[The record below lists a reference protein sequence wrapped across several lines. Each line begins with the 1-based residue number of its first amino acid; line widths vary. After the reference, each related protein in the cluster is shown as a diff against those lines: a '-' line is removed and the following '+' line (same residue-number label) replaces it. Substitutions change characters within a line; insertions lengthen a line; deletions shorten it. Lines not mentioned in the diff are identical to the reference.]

1 MEPIFCNFNVTQ
13 EFPVTLGFIK
23 PHKFKCPYL
32 MENIESENLVN
43 LHKIFQE
50 NLSEKA
56 TDPTRLLKISNIT
69 GRMAP
74 VEPPNHKVEVPPIA
88 SYIQFYTG
96 QN

>member
-1 MEPIFCNFNVTQ
+1 
-13 EFPVTLGFIK
+13 
-23 PHKFKCPYL
+23 
-32 MENIESENLVN
+32 MENIEFENLVN

-74 VEPPNHKVEVPPIA
+74 VEPPNHKAEVPPIA